1 MTFDVVESKLMN
13 DAQHNSRAFLY
24 DSNNN
29 KEDGCPPQYNLRT
42 VDARTRKEYSLEAEQ
57 GKGKNSN

>member
-1 MTFDVVESKLMN
+1 MTFQVVESKLMN
-13 DAQHNSRAFLY
+13 DAQHNRAFLN

-42 VDARTRKEYSLEAEQ
+42 VESQMQEQ
-57 GKGKNSN
+57 ERNIV